1 MVGYL
6 ELSPTESLKVYVLR
20 ALSLNPV
27 KGGRSQQQDLVVVDF
42 LICATILALGAF
54 QLYAHL
60 RSPDFPF
67 EDVAYFEQAKS
78 LLHDGYYGFDSVPER
93 VQPPG
98 LPLLLALI
106 CKVAGCRYGILLS
119 SMAVFLTLGFLV
131 WYQIIRQAEGRG
143 IAAATCLLL
152 GSSPWIFSSVT
163 RGLWPSIPYFFV
175 SGLALWTILKL
186 DRAQTRSRTYL
197 FSAALALIVAFS
209 ILIQSAG
216 IALVGAMLASIGFTW
231 LKDRGTAVHRFKVF
245 LPAIL
250 LGIVT
255 QFAWMHRGSNPP
267 DWPLPGYPASYVSQL
282 KLKLGNYPELGFAN
296 ATDVFSRVKTNV
308 GERTAVLAEILT
320 AHWIYR
326 SYASLAVAIPLV
338 LSVVGVADSLLGGTG
353 EDILAWY
360 FLGFEFIY
368 VLWPWQFEFRFLF
381 PNTVL
386 ACLFMY
392 RGARK
397 MAVWSRLYPCRLA
410 ACLLPLCMFLFAV
423 AFRNSWAAGPS
434 WSVGVQSKFSAAFW
448 FAASL
453 FSVWVIGMIR
463 TPTMLSRWSD
473 RPVFSRQIPVGSLSL
488 TFLQMGAL
496 GLAALL
502 VARAI
507 SIDIPINRA
516 NLAFEEERFG
526 RLPDIV
532 AAKWIRL
539 HTDPLDVIAARHV
552 PLVFHY
558 SQRKV
563 IWFAPIVRPQ
573 VMMEGFR
580 RLGIRYVIVIDRD
593 YSYYLPPDEVCF
605 DMVQRAYP
613 NAFHLVAQLGQARI
627 YEVIPE
633 GVGVAANPWHPSVT
647 GALGSDPST

>member
-1 MVGYL
+1 MFPAVQ
-6 ELSPTESLKVYVLR
+6 
-20 ALSLNPV
+20 LNPV
-27 KGGRSQQQDLVVVDF
+27 KGGRSQQHDLAAVDF
-42 LICATILALGAF
+42 LVWAAILVLGAF
-54 QLYAHL
+54 ELHSHL

-78 LLHDGYYGFDSVPER
+78 LLHDGYYGFESVPER

-106 CKVAGCRYGILLS
+106 CKVAGCRYGVLLS
-119 SMAVFLTLGFLV
+119 SMAVFITLGFLV
-131 WYQIIRQAEGRG
+131 WYQIIRQCEGRG

-152 GSSPWIFSSVT
+152 GSSPWIFFFVT
-163 RGLWPSIPYFFV
+163 RGIWPSIPYFFV
-175 SGLALWTILKL
+175 SGLALWIILKL
-186 DRAQTRSRTYL
+186 DRAQTRSRRNL

-216 IALVGAMLASIGFTW
+216 IALVGSMLASIGFTW
-231 LKDRGTAVHRFKVF
+231 LKDRGTAVHRFRVF

-255 QFAWMHRGSNPP
+255 QFVWMHRGSNPP
-267 DWPLPGYPASYVSQL
+267 DWPLPGYPESYGSQL

-308 GERTAVLAEILT
+308 DERTAVLAEILT
-320 AHWIYR
+320 AHWIHR

-338 LSVVGVADSLLGGTG
+338 LAVVGVADSLLGEQAKTSLPG
-353 EDILAWY
+353 IS
-360 FLGFEFIY
+360 LGSNLSIFCGPGSPSFDFFFRTRYSPVSSSIAVPER
-368 VLWPWQFEFRFLF
+368 WPHGFASTR
-381 PNTVL
+381 
-386 ACLFMY
+386 
-392 RGARK
+392 
-397 MAVWSRLYPCRLA
+397 A
-410 ACLLPLCMFLFAV
+410 ACLLPVCMVLCAV

-453 FSVWVIGMIR
+453 FSVRVICMNRPPIL
-463 TPTMLSRWSD
+463 LSRLSE
-473 RPVFSRQIPVGSLSL
+473 RPVFLRQISIGSLSL

-496 GLAALL
+496 GLTVLL

-507 SIDIPINRA
+507 SQDIPITRA

-526 RLPDIV
+526 RLPDTV

-539 HTDPLDVIAARHV
+539 NTDPQDVVVARHV

-563 IWFAPIVRPQ
+563 IRFAPIVRPQ

-580 RLGIRYVIVIDRD
+580 RLGIRYVIVVDRD
-593 YSYYLPPDEVCF
+593 FSYYLPPDEVCF

-613 NAFHLVAQLGQARI
+613 NAFRLVAQLGQARI
-627 YEVIPE
+627 YEVIPA
-633 GVGVAANPWHPSVT
+633 GVDGAANP
-647 GALGSDPST
+647 

>member
-1 MVGYL
+1 
-6 ELSPTESLKVYVLR
+6 VLR
-20 ALSLNPV
+20 ALPLNHA
-27 KGGRSQQQDLVVVDF
+27 KGDRSQQHDLAVVDF
-42 LICATILALGAF
+42 LVWAAILVLGAF
-54 QLYAHL
+54 QLYSHL
-60 RSPDFPF
+60 RSADFPF

-78 LLHDGYYGFDSVPER
+78 LLHDGYYGFESIPER

-106 CKVAGCRYGILLS
+106 CKVAGCRYGVLLS
-119 SMAVFLTLGFLV
+119 SMAVFLTLGFLI
-131 WYQIIRQAEGRG
+131 WYQIIRQAVGRG

-152 GSSPWIFSSVT
+152 GSSPWIFFFVT
-163 RGLWPSIPYFFV
+163 RGIWPSIPYFFV

-186 DRAQTRSRTYL
+186 DRAQTRSRRYL

-231 LKDRGTAVHRFKVF
+231 LKDRGTAVHRFRVF

-255 QFAWMHRGSNPP
+255 QFAWIHRGSNPP
-267 DWPLPGYPASYVSQL
+267 DWPLPGYPESYVSQL

-308 GERTAVLAEILT
+308 GERTAILAEILT
-320 AHWIYR
+320 AHWIHR

-338 LSVVGVADSLLGGTG
+338 LAVVGVADSLLGGTG

-360 FLGFEFIY
+360 FVGFEFIY
-368 VLWPWQFEFRFLF
+368 ILWPWQSEFRFLF

-386 ACLFMY
+386 ACLFIY

-397 MAVWSRLYPCRLA
+397 MAAWFRLHPRRVA
-410 ACLLPLCMFLFAV
+410 ACLLPVCMVLCAV
-423 AFRNSWAAGPS
+423 AFRNSWAAEPS

-453 FSVWVIGMIR
+453 FSVWVICMNRPPIL
-463 TPTMLSRWSD
+463 LSRLSE
-473 RPVFSRQIPVGSLSL
+473 RPVFLRQISIGSLSL
-488 TFLQMGAL
+488 TFLQVGAL

-507 SIDIPINRA
+507 SKDIPITRA

-532 AAKWIRL
+532 AANWIRL
-539 HTDPLDVIAARHV
+539 HTDSLDVIAARHV
-552 PLVFHY
+552 PTVFHY

-580 RLGIRYVIVIDRD
+580 RLSIRYVIVVDRD
-593 YSYYLPPDEVCF
+593 SSYYLPPDEVCF

-613 NAFHLVAQLGQARI
+613 NAFRLVAQLGQARI
-627 YEVIPE
+627 YEVIPA
-633 GVGVAANPWHPSVT
+633 GVDGAANP
-647 GALGSDPST
+647 

>member
-1 MVGYL
+1 
-6 ELSPTESLKVYVLR
+6 VLP
-20 ALSLNPV
+20 AFPPNPV
-27 KGGRSQQQDLVVVDF
+27 KDGRSQQHNLMGVDF
-42 LICATILALGAF
+42 LVWAAILALGAF
-54 QLYAHL
+54 QLYSHL
-60 RSPDFPF
+60 RSSDFPF

-78 LLHDGYYGFDSVPER
+78 LLHDGYYGFESVPER

-98 LPLLLALI
+98 LVFLLALI
-106 CKVAGCRYGILLS
+106 CKIVACRYGVLLS

-131 WYQIIRQAEGRG
+131 WYQIIRQVVGRG

-152 GSSPWIFSSVT
+152 GSSPSVFHFVT
-163 RGLWPSIPYFFV
+163 RGIWPSTAYFFV
-175 SGLALWTILKL
+175 SGLALWMIIKL
-186 DRAQTRSRTYL
+186 DRAKIGSRQYV

-216 IALVGAMLASIGFTW
+216 IALVGAMLASIAFTW
-231 LKDRGTAVHRFKVF
+231 LKDRGTAVHRLKVF

-267 DWPLPGYPASYVSQL
+267 DWPLPGYPESYVTQL

-326 SYASLAVAIPLV
+326 SYASMAVAIPAV
-338 LSVVGVADSLLGGTG
+338 LAVVGVTDSLFGGTS

-360 FLGFEFIY
+360 FVGFEFIY
-368 VLWPWQFEFRFLF
+368 ILWPWQFEFRFLF

-386 ACLFMY
+386 ACLFIY

-397 MAVWSRLYPCRLA
+397 MAAWFRVHPRRVG
-410 ACLLPLCMFLFAV
+410 ACLLPVCMVLCAV
-423 AFRNSWAAGPS
+423 AFRDSWTAGPS

-453 FSVWVIGMIR
+453 FSVWVICMNRPPII
-463 TPTMLSRWSD
+463 LSRLSG
-473 RPVFSRQIPVGSLSL
+473 RPVFFRQISIGSLSL
-488 TFLQMGAL
+488 TFLQVGAL

-507 SIDIPINRA
+507 SKDIPITRA

-532 AAKWIRL
+532 AANWIRL
-539 HTDPLDVIAARHV
+539 HTDPHDVIAARHV

-563 IWFAPIVRPQ
+563 IWLAPIVRPQ

-580 RLGIRYVIVIDRD
+580 RLGIRYVLVIDRD
-593 YSYYLPPDEVCF
+593 YSYYLPSDEACF
-605 DMVQRAYP
+605 DVVEKVYP

-633 GVGVAANPWHPSVT
+633 GMGAAASQ
-647 GALGSDPST
+647 

>member
-1 MVGYL
+1 MVGYP

-20 ALSLNPV
+20 ALPLNDA
-27 KGGRSQQQDLVVVDF
+27 KGVRSQQHNLAVADF
-42 LICATILALGAF
+42 LVWAAILALGAF
-54 QLYAHL
+54 EFYSHL

-78 LLHDGYYGFDSVPER
+78 LLHDGYYGFESVPER

-106 CKVAGCRYGILLS
+106 CKIAGCRYGVLLS

-152 GSSPWIFSSVT
+152 GSSPWIFFSIT

-186 DRAQTRSRTYL
+186 DRAQTRSRRYL

-216 IALVGAMLASIGFTW
+216 IALVGAMLASIAFTW
-231 LKDRGTAVHRFKVF
+231 LKDRGTAVLRLKVF

-267 DWPLPGYPASYVSQL
+267 DWPLPGYPESYVSQL
-282 KLKLGNYPELGFAN
+282 KLKLGNYPELGFA
-296 ATDVFSRVKTNV
+296 TTRDVLSRVKTNV
-308 GERTAVLAEILT
+308 GERAAVLAEILT

-338 LSVVGVADSLLGGTG
+338 LSVVGVADSLLGGIG

-360 FLGFEFIY
+360 FIGFEFIY
-368 VLWPWQFEFRFLF
+368 ILWPWQFEFRFLF

-386 ACLFMY
+386 ACLFIY

-397 MAVWSRLYPCRLA
+397 MTVWSGLYPRRLA
-410 ACLLPLCMFLFAV
+410 ACLLPVCMVLCAV
-423 AFRNSWAAGPS
+423 AFRNSWASGPS
-434 WSVGVQSKFSAAFW
+434 WSSGVQSKFSAAFW
-448 FAASL
+448 FTASL
-453 FSVWVIGMIR
+453 FSVWEICMNR
-463 TPTMLSRWSD
+463 TPILLNRRSE
-473 RPVFSRQIPVGSLSL
+473 RPVFLRQISIGSLSL
-488 TFLQMGAL
+488 NFLQMGAL
-496 GLAALL
+496 GLTALL
-502 VARAI
+502 VARAV
-507 SIDIPINRA
+507 SKDIPITRA

-532 AAKWIRL
+532 AASWIRL
-539 HTDPLDVIAARHV
+539 HTDPRDVIAARHV

-580 RLGIRYVIVIDRD
+580 RLGIRYVLVIDRD
-593 YSYYLPPDEVCF
+593 SSYYLPPDEVSF
-605 DMVQRAYP
+605 DMVQKAYP
-613 NAFHLVAQLGQARI
+613 SAFRLVAQLGQARI
-627 YEVIPE
+627 YEVLPA
-633 GVGVAANPWHPSVT
+633 GVGAAANP
-647 GALGSDPST
+647 

>member
-1 MVGYL
+1 MFPAVQ
-6 ELSPTESLKVYVLR
+6 
-20 ALSLNPV
+20 LNPV
-27 KGGRSQQQDLVVVDF
+27 KGGRSQQHGLTAVDF
-42 LICATILALGAF
+42 LVWAAILVLGAF
-54 QLYAHL
+54 ELHSHL

-78 LLHDGYYGFDSVPER
+78 LLHDGYYGFESVPER

-106 CKVAGCRYGILLS
+106 CKVAGCRYGVLLS
-119 SMAVFLTLGFLV
+119 SMAVFITLGFLV
-131 WYQIIRQAEGRG
+131 WYQIIRQCEGRG

-152 GSSPWIFSSVT
+152 GSSPWIFFFVT
-163 RGLWPSIPYFFV
+163 RGIWPSIPYFFV
-175 SGLALWTILKL
+175 SGLALWIILKL
-186 DRAQTRSRTYL
+186 DRAQTRSRRNL
-197 FSAALALIVAFS
+197 FSAALALIVAFL

-231 LKDRGTAVHRFKVF
+231 LKDRGTAVHRFRVF

-255 QFAWMHRGSNPP
+255 QFVWMHRGSNPP
-267 DWPLPGYPASYVSQL
+267 DWPLPGYPESYGSQL

-320 AHWIYR
+320 ADWIHR
-326 SYASLAVAIPLV
+326 SYASVAVAIPLV
-338 LSVVGVADSLLGGTG
+338 LAVVGVADSLLAGTG

-360 FLGFEFIY
+360 FIGFEFIY
-368 VLWPWQFEFRFLF
+368 ILWSWLPEFRFLF

-386 ACLFMY
+386 ACLFIY

-397 MAVWSRLYPCRLA
+397 MAAWFRLHPRRVA
-410 ACLLPLCMFLFAV
+410 ACLLPVCMVLCAV

-453 FSVWVIGMIR
+453 FSVRVICMNRPPIL
-463 TPTMLSRWSD
+463 LSRLSE
-473 RPVFSRQIPVGSLSL
+473 RPVFLRQISIGSLSL

-496 GLAALL
+496 GLTVLL

-507 SIDIPINRA
+507 SQDIPITRA

-526 RLPDIV
+526 RLPDTV
-532 AAKWIRL
+532 AANWIRM
-539 HTDPLDVIAARHV
+539 HTDPRDVIAARHV

-563 IWFAPIVRPQ
+563 IWFAPIVGPQ

-580 RLGIRYVIVIDRD
+580 RLSIRYVIVVDRD
-593 YSYYLPPDEVCF
+593 SSYYLPPDEVCF

-613 NAFHLVAQLGQARI
+613 NAFRLVAQLGQARI
-627 YEVIPE
+627 YQVIPA
-633 GVGVAANPWHPSVT
+633 GVDGAANP
-647 GALGSDPST
+647 